1 MQGTQN
7 GKKNTPF
14 STNGRGNCLVVNE
27 LQTNAGLELLPQSEA
42 PQKKWFAMRDL
53 KRSNA
58 KLPAYKQLQEEG
70 ITIFTPMHWR
80 LRTKGNRQVREKVPF
95 IQDLIFVHESRE
107 RLDPIVRKTPTL
119 QYRYLKGRP
128 YCEPMSVP
136 DKEMEL
142 FMHAV
147 SDESVGTPRYYLPE
161 ELSPEMCNRRVRI
174 VGGHLDGYE
183 GRLLTMRGSR
193 VKRLLVELP
202 TWLTAAVEV
211 SPEYIQLL

>member
-1 MQGTQN
+1 MQGTQD
-7 GKKNTPF
+7 GKENTPF
-14 STNGRGNCLVVNE
+14 STNGGGNCLAVNV
-27 LQTNAGLELLPQSEA
+27 LQTNAGLELLPQSDIS
-42 PQKKWFAMRDL
+42 PKKWFAMRDL

-58 KLPAYKQLQEEG
+58 KLPAYKQLQNEG

-80 LRTKGNRQVREKVPF
+80 LYTKGNRRVREKVPF
-95 IQDLIFVHESRE
+95 IQDLIFVYESRE
-107 RLDPIVRKTPTL
+107 RLDPIVRNTPTL

-136 DKEMEL
+136 DKEMER
-142 FMHAV
+142 FIHAV

-161 ELSPEMCNRRVRI
+161 ELSPEMCKRRVRI

-183 GRLLTMRGSR
+183 GRLLTIRGTR

-202 TWLTAAVEV
+202 TWLTAAIEV

>member
-1 MQGTQN
+1 MQGTLN

-14 STNGRGNCLVVNE
+14 NTNGGGNCLSINNI
-27 LQTNAGLELLPQSEA
+27 QDNAGLELLPQSEA

-58 KLPAYKQLQEEG
+58 KLPAYKQLQAEG

-80 LRTKGNRQVREKVPF
+80 LHTKGNRQVREKVPF
-95 IQDLIFVHESRE
+95 IQDLIFVYESRE

-202 TWLTAAVEV
+202 TWLTAAIEV

>member
-1 MQGTQN
+1 MQETQN
-7 GKKNTPF
+7 EKENAPF
-14 STNGRGNCLVVNE
+14 NTNGEDNCLIVNNI
-27 LQTNAGLELLPQSEA
+27 QISAGLELLSQSEA
-42 PQKKWFAMRDL
+42 PQKKWYAMRDL

-58 KLPAYKQLQEEG
+58 KLPAYKQLQDQG

-95 IQDLIFVHESRE
+95 IQDLLFVHETRE
-107 RLDPIVRKTPTL
+107 KLDTIVRKTPTL
-119 QYRYLKGRP
+119 QFRFQKGRP
-128 YCEPMSVP
+128 YCEPMCIP
-136 DKEMEL
+136 DKEMNT
-142 FMHAV
+142 FIHAV